1 MRWLFLLLLILNVFY
16 YVWHQQEAPMQAKE
30 VAPLAAHSAGQHDI
44 HLLSEAKKDGAG
56 GQDCLYLGGYAGSE
70 ALAPLQQRLAA
81 EKINAVP
88 RQLKPEQG
96 GGYWLRVGTPGQ
108 SLPDEAMV
116 RGVSRDM
123 NDLKH
128 QIMPCEGIATGE

>member
-30 VAPLAAHSAGQHDI
+30 IAPLTSHSAGQHDI

-56 GQDCLYLGGYAGSE
+56 GQDCLYLGGLSTSE
-70 ALAPLQQRLAA
+70 ALAPLQQRLSG
-81 EKINAVP
+81 EKIAAVT
-88 RQLKPEQG
+88 RQLKAEQG
-96 GGYWLRVGTPGQ
+96 GGYWLRIGVPGQ
-108 SLPDEAMV
+108 PLPDEVQV
-116 RGVSRDM
+116 RSLSRDI
-123 NDLKH
+123 NELKH